1 MRGIALLMLFTNQSW
16 TRVIC
21 NCADESVSHHACHHT
36 GKRFECGAEAPEM
49 NCLPQETEICCRLSP
64 QAEAQTF
71 SITTP
76 VFVSAE
82 NHLQAFGT
90 FVATASAPEYT
101 GVLPSSRTRPLY
113 LTHSSLLI

>member
-16 TRVIC
+16 ARVIC
-21 NCADESVSHHACHHT
+21 NCADESGSHHACHHT
-36 GKRFECGAEAPEM
+36 GQRLECAAEAPDM
-49 NCLPQETEICCRLSP
+49 NCLPQETEMCCHLSP

-76 VFVSAE
+76 VFVPAE
-82 NHLQAFGT
+82 NRIQAIGT
-90 FVATASAPEYT
+90 SVATASVPEYA
-101 GVLPSSRTRPLY
+101 GVLSSSRSRPLY